1 VSLAQTISPDTH
13 FSLGLTTG
21 MIIANPIPALSEI
34 PKHKMDKFINEAI
47 QLAEANG
54 ITGKDNTP
62 YILEKIKELSAGQSV
77 IANRELVISNARCAA
92 AIARILCT
100 GYMCSAFAR
109 SREHNTNAMGTDR
122 RVSNI
127 PEL

>member
-1 VSLAQTISPDTH
+1 
-13 FSLGLTTG
+13 

-100 GYMCSAFAR
+100 GYMPPGSSSLELGVR
-109 SREHNTNAMGTDR
+109 PSQEVEST
-122 RVSNI
+122 I
-127 PEL
+127 PMQWELTEG